1 MILVIV
7 VGLIAFGYGIW
18 YAQKSYKLILLQQWG
33 KVTLPILMTVWMF
46 SSAIRAI
53 SYIVQ

>member
-18 YAQKSYKLILLQQWG
+18 YAQKSYKLILLQQWD
-33 KVTLPILMTVWMF
+33 KVTLPILMTSWMF
-46 SSAIRAI
+46 STAIKAI
-53 SYIVQ
+53 SYILK